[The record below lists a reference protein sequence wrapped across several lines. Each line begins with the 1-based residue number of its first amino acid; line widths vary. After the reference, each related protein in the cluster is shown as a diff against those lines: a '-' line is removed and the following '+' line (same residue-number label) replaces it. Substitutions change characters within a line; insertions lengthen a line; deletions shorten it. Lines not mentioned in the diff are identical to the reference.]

1 VLDHFGNYSE
11 FIEMKELVAT
21 NSFFRAIPSIRLNVD
36 LKKEDEK
43 P

>member
-1 VLDHFGNYSE
+1 MLDPFGNYFE

-21 NSFFRAIPSIRLNVD
+21 NSFFREIPSTRLNVD